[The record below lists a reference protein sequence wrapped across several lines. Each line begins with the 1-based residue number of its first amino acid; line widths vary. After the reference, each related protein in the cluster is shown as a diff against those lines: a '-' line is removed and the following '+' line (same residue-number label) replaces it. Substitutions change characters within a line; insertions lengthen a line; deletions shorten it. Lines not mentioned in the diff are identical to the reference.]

1 MPLQINH
8 AFVSAVADG
17 ADATLIR
24 PSNWNAALTATMAT
38 AKILGRTTTAV
49 GAVEELGLTNGLG
62 MASTSL
68 YLNPSA
74 IWLGGVQ
81 GGATTGVLNAA
92 NLTTTLTQIT
102 TTVATGKAQKQKI
115 RVANQLA
122 SAGGATCDIAV
133 TNGILTYYLVKNLLV
148 DLGTAQDIIEDLY
161 LPAGWRV
168 SARASAASALTI
180 VATGLETTAATTP
193 VGSGLLFGSNLSTTL
208 ATIGSAVAT
217 GRMQKHKLRASN
229 VDGTNA
235 AALDL
240 AINNGTN
247 TFYLIQSLII
257 AAGTAQDVI
266 DDLILPATWRIQAR
280 ASAAAS
286 LDLIVTGQ
294 EIAA

>member
-1 MPLQINH
+1 VPLQINH

>member
-133 TNGILTYYLVKNLLV
+133 TNGILTYYLVKNLRV

>member
-38 AKILGRTTTAV
+38 AKILGRTTTAT

-102 TTVATGKAQKQKI
+102 TTVAAGKGQKLNI

-133 TNGILTYYLVKNLLV
+133 TNGTLTYYLVKNLRV

-168 SARASAASALTI
+168 SARASIAGALTI
-180 VATGLETTAATTP
+180 VATGLETTAPTTP
-193 VGSGLLFGSNLSTTL
+193 IGSGLLFGSNLSTTL
-208 ATIGSAVAT
+208 GTIGSAVAA
-217 GRMQKHKLRASN
+217 GRIQRHKVRASN
-229 VDGTNA
+229 VAANSAGT
-235 AALDL
+235 LDL

-247 TFYLIQSLII
+247 TFYLVQSLMI

-280 ASAAAS
+280 ASAIAG

>member
-1 MPLQINH
+1 MPLNINH

-24 PSNWNAALTATMAT
+24 PSNWNASLSHTMAT

-74 IWLGGVQ
+74 VWMGGVQ

-102 TTVATGKAQKQKI
+102 TTVPTGKAQKLKI
-115 RVANQLA
+115 RVAHQLA

-133 TNGILTYYLVKNLLV
+133 TNGTLTYYLVKNLSV
-148 DLGTAQDIIEDLY
+148 ALGTAQDIIEDLY
-161 LPAGWRV
+161 LPATWRV

-193 VGSGLLFGSNLSTTL
+193 VGSGLLFGSNLPTTL
-208 ATIGSAVAT
+208 GTIGSAVAT
-217 GRMQKHKLRASN
+217 SRMQKHRVRASN

-247 TFYLIQSLII
+247 TFYLVQSLII

-266 DDLILPATWRIQAR
+266 EDLILPATWRIQAR
-280 ASAAAS
+280 ASAATS
-286 LDLIVTGQ
+286 LDLVVTGQ
-294 EIAA
+294 EISA

>member
-17 ADATLIR
+17 ADTTLIR
-24 PSNWNAALTATMAT
+24 PSNWNAALSHTMAT

-102 TTVATGKAQKQKI
+102 TTVATGKTQKLKI

-133 TNGILTYYLVKNLLV
+133 TNGTVTYYLVKNLRV

-161 LPAGWRV
+161 LPATWRV
-168 SARASAASALTI
+168 SARASIAGALTI
-180 VATGLETTAATTP
+180 VATGLETTAPTTP
-193 VGSGLLFGSNLSTTL
+193 IGSGLLFGSNLSTTL
-208 ATIGSAVAT
+208 GTIGSAVAT

-229 VDGTNA
+229 VHATSA
-235 AALDL
+235 ASLDL

-247 TFYLIQSLII
+247 TFYLVQSLII

-266 DDLILPATWRIQAR
+266 EDLVLPATWRIQAR
-280 ASAAAS
+280 ASAATS
-286 LDLIVTGQ
+286 LDLVVTGQ

>member
-1 MPLQINH
+1 
-8 AFVSAVADG
+8 
-17 ADATLIR
+17 
-24 PSNWNAALTATMAT
+24 
-38 AKILGRTTTAV
+38 
-49 GAVEELGLTNGLG
+49 
-62 MASTSL
+62 
-68 YLNPSA
+68 
-74 IWLGGVQ
+74 
-81 GGATTGVLNAA
+81 
-92 NLTTTLTQIT
+92 
-102 TTVATGKAQKQKI
+102 VATGKAQKQKI

-133 TNGILTYYLVKNLLV
+133 TNGILTYYLVKNLRV

-168 SARASAASALTI
+168 SARASIAGALTI